1 VICCEFINQD
11 RGRSNTAF
19 EQEEDDGRLSSST
32 PVRNPPKARQRQQVR
47 DPSSANN
54 EFNNAAFEQ
63 DDDQQSITPPPPYP
77 SEPITAD
84 GQVRSHNE
92 QKKTRENYHIASI
105 NSFEDIAKKNVK
117 CCIVKS
123 GVANGDGGCQDHR
136 KRNVGQSAGILVV
149 MHRHVRRLRYYIEN
163 ISMLHVLIRDVKCNN
178 N

>member
-47 DPSSANN
+47 DPSANH

-84 GQVRSHNE
+84 GQVHSHNE
-92 QKKTRENYHIASI
+92 QKKTREKYHIISSI
-105 NSFEDIAKKNVK
+105 NSFEDIAKNVK
-117 CCIVKS
+117 CCCCEIRCRQWRWRMPRPPKE
-123 GVANGDGGCQDHR
+123 
-136 KRNVGQSAGILVV
+136 KRGAVRWNSCCHASPCPSA
-149 MHRHVRRLRYYIEN
+149 
-163 ISMLHVLIRDVKCNN
+163 
-178 N
+178 